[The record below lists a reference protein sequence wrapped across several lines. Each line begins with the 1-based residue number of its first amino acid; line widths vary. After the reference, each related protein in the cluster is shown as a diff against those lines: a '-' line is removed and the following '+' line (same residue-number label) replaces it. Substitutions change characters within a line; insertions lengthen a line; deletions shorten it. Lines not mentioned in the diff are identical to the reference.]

1 VTAAKPARGHRAVV
15 PAARAP
21 LPIPAPES
29 GPVAVLPAPTERPVA
44 AAPEV
49 SGTVGPSDLHARVVT
64 EAGGT
69 VGPLGPDTR
78 GIVWLDNRDPAGL
91 DDALRRHP
99 AVGWVQ
105 LPFAG
110 VDAFAHLIAAHGDRV
125 LFTSAKGAYAEPV
138 AEHALALTLGT
149 LRVLQKRARAS
160 SWATEPEGVSLYG
173 RHVVVIG
180 AGGIALEYLRLIAPF
195 DVDVTVVRRSPE
207 PVPGAARTVTTDELD
222 QVLPDADVVMIAAAM
237 TSGTAKLLGERQF
250 RIMKPSARLVNIA
263 RGGLVDTDALV
274 AALRAGEIA
283 AAGLDVTDPEPLP
296 DGHPL
301 WSEPAAVITPHQADT
316 PEMVAP
322 LLAERV
328 RRNTVAFLGGDGGG
342 DGDGDGDGFV
352 GVVDPVAGY

>member
-1 VTAAKPARGHRAVV
+1 MSATSQGPRGHRAVV
-15 PAARAP
+15 PTSGAP
-21 LPIPAPES
+21 LPIDAPQP
-29 GPVAVLPAPTERPVA
+29 GPVAVLPEPT
-44 AAPEV
+44 
-49 SGTVGPSDLHARVVT
+49 DLHVDAVT

-69 VGPLGPDTR
+69 VAPLDADTR
-78 GIVWLDNRDPAGL
+78 GVVWLDPRDPAGL
-91 DDALRRHP
+91 ADALSSAP
-99 AVGWVQ
+99 GVGWVQ

-110 VDAFAHLIAAHGDRV
+110 VDAFAHLIQEHGDRV

-173 RHVVVIG
+173 RNVVVIG
-180 AGGIALEYLRLIAPF
+180 AGGIALEYLRLLAPF

-222 QVLPDADVVMIAAAM
+222 RVLPDADVVMIAAAM
-237 TSGTAKLLGERQF
+237 TSGTAKLFGEQQF

-283 AAGLDVTDPEPLP
+283 AVGLDVTDPEPLP

-301 WSEPAAVITPHQADT
+301 WSEPGAVITPHQADT

-328 RRNTVAFLGGDGGG
+328 RLNTAAFLGGDGE
-342 DGDGDGDGFV
+342 GFV

>member
-1 VTAAKPARGHRAVV
+1 MSTATRGHRAVV
-15 PAARAP
+15 PTSGAP
-21 LPIPAPES
+21 LPIEPPKA
-29 GPVAVLPAPTERPVA
+29 GPVAVLPEPT
-44 AAPEV
+44 
-49 SGTVGPSDLHARVVT
+49 DLHVTAVT

-69 VGPLGPDTR
+69 VAPLDVDTR
-78 GIVWLDNRDPAGL
+78 GVVWLDPRDPSGL
-91 DDALRRHP
+91 ASALDEAP
-99 AVGWVQ
+99 GIGWVQ

-110 VDAFAHLIAAHGDRV
+110 VDAFAHLIASHGDRV

-149 LRVLQKRARAS
+149 LRVLQKRARAT

-173 RHVVVIG
+173 RNVVVIG
-180 AGGIALEYLRLIAPF
+180 AGGIALEYLRLLAPF
-195 DVDVTVVRRSPE
+195 DVDVTVVRRSAD
-207 PVPGAARTVTTDELD
+207 PVPGASRTVTTDQLD
-222 QVLPDADVVMIAAAM
+222 EVLPEADVVMIAAAM
-237 TSGTAKLLGERQF
+237 TSGTAKLFGERQF
-250 RIMKPSARLVNIA
+250 ALMKPSARLVNIA

-274 AALRAGEIA
+274 EALRTGAIA

-301 WSEPAAVITPHQADT
+301 WSEPGAIITPHQADT

-328 RRNTVAFLGGDGGG
+328 RLNAAAFLAGTGE
-342 DGDGDGDGFV
+342 GFV

>member
-1 VTAAKPARGHRAVV
+1 MSTATRGHRAVV
-15 PAARAP
+15 PTSGAP
-21 LPIPAPES
+21 LPIDAPQS
-29 GPVAVLPAPTERPVA
+29 GPVAVLPEPT
-44 AAPEV
+44 
-49 SGTVGPSDLHARVVT
+49 DLHVTAVT

-69 VGPLGPDTR
+69 VAPLDADTR
-78 GIVWLDNRDPAGL
+78 GLVWLDPRDPSGL
-91 DDALRRHP
+91 ADALDAAP
-99 AVGWVQ
+99 GIGWVQ

-110 VDAFAHLIAAHGDRV
+110 VDAFAHLIQEHGDRV

-149 LRVLQKRARAS
+149 LRVLQKRARAH

-173 RHVVVIG
+173 RNVVVIG
-180 AGGIALEYLRLIAPF
+180 AGGIALEYIRLLAPF
-195 DVDVTVVRRSPE
+195 DVDVTVVRRSAD
-207 PVPGAARTVTTDELD
+207 PVDGASRTVTTDQLD
-222 QVLPDADVVMIAAAM
+222 EVLPDADVVMIAAAM
-237 TSGTAKLLGERQF
+237 TSGTAKLFGGHQF
-250 RIMKPSARLVNIA
+250 AIMKPSARLVNIA

-274 AALRAGEIA
+274 EALRSGAIA

-301 WSEPAAVITPHQADT
+301 WSEPGAVITPHQADT

-328 RRNTVAFLGGDGGG
+328 RLNTTAFLDGSGE
-342 DGDGDGDGFV
+342 GFV

>member
-1 VTAAKPARGHRAVV
+1 MSTATRGHRAVV
-15 PAARAP
+15 PTSGAP
-21 LPIPAPES
+21 LPIDAPHS
-29 GPVAVLPAPTERPVA
+29 GPVAVLPEPT
-44 AAPEV
+44 
-49 SGTVGPSDLHARVVT
+49 DLHVTAVT

-69 VGPLGPDTR
+69 VAALDADTR
-78 GIVWLDNRDPAGL
+78 GLVWLDPRDPSGL
-91 DDALRRHP
+91 ADALDAAP
-99 AVGWVQ
+99 GIGWVQ

-110 VDAFAHLIAAHGDRV
+110 VDAFAHLIQEHGDRV

-149 LRVLQKRARAS
+149 LRVLQKRARAH

-173 RHVVVIG
+173 RNVVVIG
-180 AGGIALEYLRLIAPF
+180 AGGIALEYIRLLAPF
-195 DVDVTVVRRSPE
+195 DVDVTVVRRSAD
-207 PVPGAARTVTTDELD
+207 PVAGASRTVTTDQLD
-222 QVLPDADVVMIAAAM
+222 EVLPDADVVMIAAAM
-237 TSGTAKLLGERQF
+237 TSGTAKLFGERQF
-250 RIMKPSARLVNIA
+250 AIMKPSARLVNIA

-274 AALRAGEIA
+274 EALRTGAIA

-301 WSEPAAVITPHQADT
+301 WSEPGAVITPHQADT

-328 RRNTVAFLGGDGGG
+328 RLNTTAFLDGSGE
-342 DGDGDGDGFV
+342 GFV

>member
-1 VTAAKPARGHRAVV
+1 VSTATRGHRAVV
-15 PAARAP
+15 PTSGAP
-21 LPIPAPES
+21 LPIDAPQP
-29 GPVAVLPAPTERPVA
+29 GPVAVLPEPT
-44 AAPEV
+44 
-49 SGTVGPSDLHARVVT
+49 DLHVTAVT

-69 VGPLGPDTR
+69 VVPLDADTR
-78 GIVWLDNRDPAGL
+78 GLVWLDPRDPSGL
-91 DDALRRHP
+91 ADALDAAP
-99 AVGWVQ
+99 GIGWVQ

-110 VDAFAHLIAAHGDRV
+110 VDAFAHLIQEHGDRV

-149 LRVLQKRARAS
+149 LRVLQKRARAH

-173 RHVVVIG
+173 RNVVVIG
-180 AGGIALEYLRLIAPF
+180 AGGIALEYIRLLAPF
-195 DVDVTVVRRSPE
+195 DVDVTVVRRSAD
-207 PVPGAARTVTTDELD
+207 PVDGASRTVTTDQLD
-222 QVLPDADVVMIAAAM
+222 HVLPDADVVMIAAAM
-237 TSGTAKLLGERQF
+237 TSGTAKLFGERQF
-250 RIMKPSARLVNIA
+250 AIMKPSARLVNIA

-274 AALRAGEIA
+274 EALRTGAIA

-301 WSEPAAVITPHQADT
+301 WSEPGAVITPHQADT

-328 RRNTVAFLGGDGGG
+328 RLNTTAFLDGGG
-342 DGDGDGDGFV
+342 EGFV

>member
-1 VTAAKPARGHRAVV
+1 MSTATRGHRAVV
-15 PAARAP
+15 PTSGAP
-21 LPIPAPES
+21 LPIDAPQS
-29 GPVAVLPAPTERPVA
+29 GPVAVLPDPT
-44 AAPEV
+44 
-49 SGTVGPSDLHARVVT
+49 DLHVTAVT

-69 VGPLGPDTR
+69 VASLDADTR
-78 GIVWLDNRDPAGL
+78 GLVWLDPRDPSGL
-91 DDALRRHP
+91 ADALDAAP
-99 AVGWVQ
+99 GIGWVQ

-110 VDAFAHLIAAHGDRV
+110 VDAFAHLIQEHGDRV

-149 LRVLQKRARAS
+149 LRVLQKRARAH

-173 RHVVVIG
+173 RNVVVIG
-180 AGGIALEYLRLIAPF
+180 AGGIALEYIRLLAPF
-195 DVDVTVVRRSPE
+195 DVDVTVVRRSAD
-207 PVPGAARTVTTDELD
+207 PVAGASRTVTTDQLD
-222 QVLPDADVVMIAAAM
+222 EVLPDADVVMIAAAM
-237 TSGTAKLLGERQF
+237 TSGTAKLFGERQF
-250 RIMKPSARLVNIA
+250 ALMKPSARLVNIA

-274 AALRAGEIA
+274 EALRTGAIA

-301 WSEPAAVITPHQADT
+301 WSEPGAVITPHQADT

-328 RRNTVAFLGGDGGG
+328 RLNTTAFLDGSGE
-342 DGDGDGDGFV
+342 GFV

>member
-1 VTAAKPARGHRAVV
+1 MSTATRGHRAVV
-15 PAARAP
+15 PTSGAP
-21 LPIPAPES
+21 LPIDAPQS
-29 GPVAVLPAPTERPVA
+29 GPVAVLPEPT
-44 AAPEV
+44 
-49 SGTVGPSDLHARVVT
+49 DLHVTAVT

-69 VGPLGPDTR
+69 VAPLDADTR
-78 GIVWLDNRDPAGL
+78 GLVWLDPRDPSGL
-91 DDALRRHP
+91 ADALDAAP
-99 AVGWVQ
+99 GIGWVQ

-110 VDAFAHLIAAHGDRV
+110 VDAFAHLIQEHGDRV

-149 LRVLQKRARAS
+149 LRVLQKRARAH

-173 RHVVVIG
+173 RNVVVIG
-180 AGGIALEYLRLIAPF
+180 AGGIALEYIRLLAPF
-195 DVDVTVVRRSPE
+195 DVDVTVVRRSAD
-207 PVPGAARTVTTDELD
+207 PVAGASRTVTTDQLD
-222 QVLPDADVVMIAAAM
+222 EVLPDADVVMIAAAM
-237 TSGTAKLLGERQF
+237 TSGTAKLFGERQF
-250 RIMKPSARLVNIA
+250 AIIKPSARLVNIA

-274 AALRAGEIA
+274 EALRSGAIA

-301 WSEPAAVITPHQADT
+301 WSEPGAVITPHQADT

-328 RRNTVAFLGGDGGG
+328 RLNTTAFLDGSGE
-342 DGDGDGDGFV
+342 GFV

>member
-1 VTAAKPARGHRAVV
+1 MSAARGHRAVV
-15 PAARAP
+15 PASNAA
-21 LPIPAPES
+21 LPVDPPQA
-29 GPVAVLPAPTERPVA
+29 GPVAVLPEPT
-44 AAPEV
+44 
-49 SGTVGPSDLHARVVT
+49 DLHVTAVT

-69 VGPLGPDTR
+69 VAPLDTDTR
-78 GIVWLDNRDPAGL
+78 GIVWLDAQDADGL
-91 DDALRRHP
+91 AEALDAAP

-110 VDAFAHLIAAHGDRV
+110 VDAFAHLIASHGDRV

-173 RHVVVIG
+173 RNVVVIG
-180 AGGIALEYLRLIAPF
+180 AGGIAVEYLRLLAPF
-195 DVDVTVVRRSPE
+195 DVDVTVVRRSAD
-207 PVPGAARTVTTDELD
+207 PVPGASRTVTTDALD
-222 QVLPDADVVMIAAAM
+222 DVLPDADVVMIAAAM
-237 TSGTAKLLGERQF
+237 TSGTAKLFGARQF

-263 RGGLVDTDALV
+263 RGGLIDTDALV
-274 AALRAGEIA
+274 DALRTGEIA

-301 WSEPAAVITPHQADT
+301 WSEPGAIVTPHQADT

-328 RRNTVAFLGGDGGG
+328 RLNTAAFLDGS
-342 DGDGDGDGFV
+342 GDGFV
-352 GVVDPVAGY
+352 GVVDPEAGY

>member
-1 VTAAKPARGHRAVV
+1 MSTPTQGPRGHRAVV
-15 PAARAP
+15 PTSGAP
-21 LPIPAPES
+21 LPVEAPQA
-29 GPVAVLPAPTERPVA
+29 GPVAVLPEPT
-44 AAPEV
+44 
-49 SGTVGPSDLHARVVT
+49 DLHVDAVT
-64 EAGGT
+64 AAGGT
-69 VGPLGPDTR
+69 VAPLDADTR
-78 GIVWLDNRDPAGL
+78 GIVWLDPHDPSGL
-91 DDALRRHP
+91 ADALSSVP
-99 AVGWVQ
+99 GVGWVQ

-110 VDAFAHLIAAHGDRV
+110 VDAFAHLIQEHGDRV

-149 LRVLQKRARAS
+149 LRVLQQRARAS

-173 RHVVVIG
+173 RNVVVIG
-180 AGGIALEYLRLIAPF
+180 AGGIALEYLRLLAPF
-195 DVDVTVVRRSPE
+195 DVEATVVRRSPD

-237 TSGTAKLLGERQF
+237 TSGTAKLFGERQF
-250 RIMKPSARLVNIA
+250 RLMKPSARLVNIA

-301 WSEPAAVITPHQADT
+301 WSEPGAVITPHQADT

-328 RRNTVAFLGGDGGG
+328 RLNTTAFLGGAGE
-342 DGDGDGDGFV
+342 GFV

>member
-1 VTAAKPARGHRAVV
+1 VSTTTPGRRGHRAVV
-15 PAARAP
+15 PTTGAP
-21 LPIPAPES
+21 LPIAPPQA
-29 GPVAVLPAPTERPVA
+29 GPVAVLPEPT
-44 AAPEV
+44 
-49 SGTVGPSDLHARVVT
+49 DLHVTAVT

-69 VGPLGPDTR
+69 VAPLDGDTR
-78 GIVWLDNRDPAGL
+78 GVVWLDAHDPSGL
-91 DDALRRHP
+91 ADALDAAP
-99 AVGWVQ
+99 GVGWVQ

-110 VDAFAHLIAAHGDRV
+110 VDAFAHLIQEHGDRV

-149 LRVLQKRARAS
+149 LRVLQKRARAT

-173 RHVVVIG
+173 RNVVVIG
-180 AGGIALEYLRLIAPF
+180 AGGIALEYLRLLAPF
-195 DVDVTVVRRSPE
+195 DVEVTVVRRSAD
-207 PVPGAARTVTTDELD
+207 PVPGATRTVTTDELD
-222 QVLPDADVVMIAAAM
+222 AVLPDADVVMIAAAM
-237 TSGTAKLLGERQF
+237 TSGTAKLFGERQF

-274 AALRAGEIA
+274 AALRSGEIA

-301 WSEPAAVITPHQADT
+301 WSESGAVITPHQADT

-328 RRNTVAFLGGDGGG
+328 RLNTTAFLRGD
-342 DGDGDGDGFV
+342 DEGFV